1 MAEDNTPTVTA
12 RKRKPSGH
20 QRLRLELAKNAQ
32 TPTSKVVKKK
42 KKLATGIIQPR
53 EPRVKKNVLQKPDK
67 PKAKFRKRQIHKA
80 WLPTHMFHAKRAHMT
95 APKEPLWRMA
105 IPLSPT
111 QKGYRPTHRA
121 STLRGAIAWD
131 MCYMS
136 TIGLEGPEQSI
147 CGILKA
153 LGVGKDDGEQ
163 FWSKRTA
170 KWLKGTRSWQ
180 GWLYVRDGWPRQSIS
195 PGLIIWCPL
204 SREETATVER
214 SSNGK
219 SNNTK
224 LKRQAFIRV
233 HPSAFLQLW
242 QELLRLSKVQKPGV
256 VVSDLRFEIGSI
268 ELVGPASAE
277 ALTGALSLY
286 HANRQEGDEP
296 SGIENVWDVLRNVTS
311 PSNLPSD
318 AVLTLDIA
326 DPRLRH
332 PAKTQGPDASAEAQN
347 RLLDVLAAWPID
359 KAARRSSNLF
369 SRSSR
374 WTAQR
379 SMPSQKAINRRKALA
394 DPGQYPDSKPADP
407 KIPVIILASRGQN
420 DSQGSWTILMPWK
433 CVLPIWYSLL
443 YYPLSTGG
451 TVRFGGLDQKRQI
464 AFEHGAPWFP
474 GDYPG
479 TDAGDEWA
487 TRENARRKKDWE
499 KRLKGRRVEYD
510 SVKLGKTSKGE
521 VGDGWACDWST
532 LVNKPQQDANGDKG
546 MDGETKLHRV
556 PLHLARSVLAARK
569 GVSASTTA
577 VAATSRPG
585 GLVTVNLTLLQR
597 GVPAVCARI
606 YRLPR
611 SNPELLQQ
619 WLSLLEQAKGKKQQ
633 GKATRLPRPVPGAP
647 KHEHQRY
654 LAETLMLDKS
664 EATTP
669 QAGEGG
675 YPDVPD
681 EEDLLGFVTTG
692 NFNLAEGKGTGVG
705 SILLE
710 RVLQDGRSDAT
721 AGTDKHLCVVRE
733 SGQALGR
740 LARWEL
746 V

>member
-32 TPTSKVVKKK
+32 TPISKVVNKKQ
-42 KKLATGIIQPR
+42 KLATGIIQPR
-53 EPRVKKNVLQKPDK
+53 EPRVKKNLLQKPDK

-95 APKEPLWRMA
+95 PPKEPLWRMA

-131 MCYMS
+131 MSYMS
-136 TIGLEGPEQSI
+136 TISLEGPEQSI
-147 CGILKA
+147 CGVLKA

-180 GWLYVRDGWPRQSIS
+180 GWLYVRNGWPTQSIA
-195 PGLIIWCPL
+195 PGVIIWCP
-204 SREETATVER
+204 RPQENG
-214 SSNGK
+214 SSTEDSGK
-219 SNNTK
+219 MNDTQ
-224 LKRQAFIRV
+224 LKRQVFIRV

-242 QELLRLSKVQKPGV
+242 QELLRLSKIQKPGV

-277 ALTGALSLY
+277 ALAGALSLH
-286 HANRQEGDEP
+286 HAHKQEGNEP
-296 SGIENVWDVLRNVTS
+296 SGIEKVWDVLRNVTS
-311 PSNLPSD
+311 PSNLPAD
-318 AVLTLDIA
+318 AVLALNIA

-332 PAKTQGPDASAEAQN
+332 PAKTQGPEASAEAQN
-347 RLLDVLAAWPID
+347 CLVDVLAAWPVD
-359 KAARRSSNLF
+359 KGRHPSTLF
-369 SRSSR
+369 SRTAR

-394 DPGQYPDSKPADP
+394 DPGQYPDPKPTDP
-407 KIPVIILASRGQN
+407 TIPIIVLPSRGQN
-420 DSQGSWTILMPWK
+420 GAQGSWTILMPWK
-433 CVLPIWYSLL
+433 CVLPVWYSLL
-443 YYPLSTGG
+443 YYPLSTEG
-451 TVRFGGLDQKRQI
+451 TIRFGGLDQKRQI
-464 AFEHGAPWFP
+464 AFEHGVPWFP

-499 KRLKGRRVEYD
+499 KRPKGRRVEYD
-510 SVKLGKTSKGE
+510 SVKLGNTSTGSKGE
-521 VGDGWACDWST
+521 IGGGWACDWSR
-532 LVNKPQQDANGDKG
+532 LVKLPQKDSDGDTG
-546 MDGETKLHRV
+546 MGIETKMHRV
-556 PLHLARSVLAARK
+556 PLQLAKSVLATRK
-569 GVSASTTA
+569 TNTASAT
-577 VAATSRPG
+577 AATAIIQPG
-585 GLVTVNLTLLQR
+585 GLITVNVTLLQR

-619 WLSLLEQAKGKKQQ
+619 WLSLLEQTKGKKQQ
-633 GKATRLPRPVPGAP
+633 SKSTRLPRPASNAP
-647 KHEHQRY
+647 NHEQQRY
-654 LAETLMLDKS
+654 LAETLLLDKS
-664 EATTP
+664 DDTMQ
-669 QAGEGG
+669 QAGDAID
-675 YPDVPD
+675 PSVPD

-710 RVLQDGRSDAT
+710 RVLHDGGAN
-721 AGTDKHLCVVRE
+721 ANLGADKHLCIVRE
-733 SGQALGR
+733 SGQTLGR